1 MCVTSKISEIQLV
14 LMNEKIPKS
23 GYNKFNKNK
32 YHELKDILPPVVRE
46 CNKRDLVL
54 LFNFNH
60 DYGYLDVC
68 DKNNVDNYYRF
79 SMPMPELKALN
90 KKMNAVQSIGADVT
104 YLKRYLIVNA
114 FLILEDDVA
123 DALEP
128 EEVETKTESSKPVI
142 KEKKGKEKKADK
154 IPPKINDALL
164 DLNNKGL
171 DITKANVFSRLL
183 PMLDEDEDR
192 QPYIDWIDKNIK
204 EAK

>member
-23 GYNKFNKNK
+23 GYNKFNKNH

-128 EEVETKTESSKPVI
+128 EEAETESSKPLI
-142 KEKKGKEKKADK
+142 KEKKGKNERKNKT
-154 IPPKINDALL
+154 PEKINQALIDLDA
-164 DLNNKGL
+164 KGVK
-171 DITKANVFSRLL
+171 ITRMSVFSRVKA
-183 PMLDEDEDR
+183 MLDDDEDR
-192 QPYIDWIDKNIK
+192 QPYIEWIEKNIK
-204 EAK
+204 GAE

>member
-23 GYNKFNKNK
+23 GYNKFNKNQ

-128 EEVETKTESSKPVI
+128 EEAETESSKPLI
-142 KEKKGKEKKADK
+142 KEKKGKNERKNKT
-154 IPPKINDALL
+154 PEKINQALIDLDA
-164 DLNNKGL
+164 KGVK
-171 DITKANVFSRLL
+171 ITRMSVFSRVKA
-183 PMLDEDEDR
+183 MLDDDEDR
-192 QPYIDWIDKNIK
+192 QPYIEWIEKNIK
-204 EAK
+204 GAE